1 MVQNACILHH
11 VTVVQFLLSL
21 PLELLAS
28 DLPIEHVVDPAV
40 DFFLGDELTLEAFL
54 VHRANQVVV
63 ILLVH
68 LETNGDADY
77 RLEDQSSVHDLPLV
91 IDAESKRLLC
101 IIDKGLAQTVSQV
114 AHVTRPKHVA
124 VVGADRLIQILL
136 DQADNHGENAR
147 PPHDQLDR

>member
-54 VHRANQVVV
+54 IHRANQVMV
-63 ILLVH
+63 ILLVQ
-68 LETNGDADY
+68 LEANVNSEQ
-77 RLEDQSSVHDLPLV
+77 RLEDQNSIHDLLLV
-91 IDAESKRLLC
+91 EDAESKSLLS
-101 IIDKGLAQTVSQV
+101 IIDKGLAQ
-114 AHVTRPKHVA
+114 
-124 VVGADRLIQILL
+124 
-136 DQADNHGENAR
+136 
-147 PPHDQLDR
+147 